1 MSQETTSVAHWYV
14 VNCYSGNEEK
24 VKEALDN
31 RVKAEKLED
40 IINETLVANYVE
52 QSTRVNKDG
61 TKKVVEKIKNNFPG
75 YIFVNM
81 KMSDQAWFIVRNTP
95 GVTGFLGSSGKGA
108 KPFPITQEEV
118 LKVKELQ
125 NRIDDSQLK
134 LKYSLNEVV
143 EITSGAMKG
152 QVGKVYEMNTE
163 NNTAT
168 LHVDV
173 FGRITPVEVDMN
185 NITKIKK

>member
-1 MSQETTSVAHWYV
+1 MSQKTTSSTHWYV

-31 RVKAEKLED
+31 RIKAEKLED
-40 IINETLVANYVE
+40 IIKETLVANYIE
-52 QSTRVNKDG
+52 QKKKVAKDG
-61 TKKVVEKIKNNFPG
+61 SEKVVEKVKNNFPG

-81 KMSDQAWFIVRNTP
+81 KMSDTAWFIVRNTP

-108 KPFPITQEEV
+108 KPFPITKEEV

-125 NRIDDSQLK
+125 GRIDDSGLNIA
-134 LKYSLNEVV
+134 YSLDEVV
-143 EITSGAMKG
+143 EIKSGAMKG
-152 QVGKVYEMNTE
+152 QTGKIYEMNLD

-173 FGRITPVEVDMN
+173 FGRITPVEVDFKDIM
-185 NITKIKK
+185 KHSE